1 MAIPTTDVRRR
12 GSREKGALK
21 VAREI
26 VRHIH
31 EERIPVGQK
40 YLSEAEAIEKYQV
53 ARGTLREALRY
64 LQIQGVIEIRPGPN
78 GGHFVAHPRWDN
90 LASSIA
96 LLLQFSDATI
106 ESIIE
111 ARVTI
116 EPGMAALAARNAAE
130 EDIAGMQDVLNAL
143 AKKIGDYDA
152 YYLLYMDFWDRLA
165 KASHNELFVFLS
177 PALRRITWTAGI
189 RPNESQRE
197 NALANIRNVL
207 KAVAA
212 HDEDKAFKAMK
223 QLETSY
229 LQTMRRDYPR
239 EISKTVSWS
248 DFR

>member
-1 MAIPTTDVRRR
+1 MPAKDVRKR
-12 GSREKGALK
+12 GTREKGALK

-26 VRHIH
+26 VRHIR

-96 LLLQFSDATI
+96 LLLQFSDGTI

-111 ARVTI
+111 ARVSL
-116 EPGMAALAARNAAE
+116 EPGMAALAAQNATDE
-130 EDIAGMQDVLNAL
+130 EIAGMQATLDAL
-143 AKKIGDYDA
+143 AKKLGDYDA
-152 YYLLYMDFWDRLA
+152 YYGLYMEFWDKLA
-165 KASHNELFVFLS
+165 NASHNALFVFLS

-207 KAVAA
+207 RAVAA
-212 HDEDKAFKAMK
+212 RDEAKAFKAMK

-239 EISKTVSWS
+239 EIAKTVSWS